1 MIALFETDHRNIDRY
16 YLVHNS
22 IKKEYESENVIAQI
36 EHIEGVNNL
45 DKIISTKRID
55 TIIVVPYD
63 LSDSLGFPGEFDRED
78 VKKALVKVKEICL
91 NANFPMG
98 YHVVAPDVELVNS
111 TISEGY
117 SFIAFSTDFYFMGDT
132 ANKLMQLIP
141 KDD

>member
-1 MIALFETDHRNIDRY
+1 
-16 YLVHNS
+16 
-22 IKKEYESENVIAQI
+22 
-36 EHIEGVNNL
+36 
-45 DKIISTKRID
+45 
-55 TIIVVPYD
+55 
-63 LSDSLGFPGEFDRED
+63 
-78 VKKALVKVKEICL
+78 
-91 NANFPMG
+91 MG